1 MPEITKKPS
10 AEFERAVLHAGT
22 AVINCELCGR
32 VNFCETN
39 DHDYDEGELERYR
52 VEAKKY
58 PNKYFEHNMDSISWG
73 IIDNKQAV
81 IGCPCNKLSLYED
94 LFWKSRYIIA
104 DYFKMRTQGE
114 LKEAKKEEAQVG
126 NLKVR

>member
-1 MPEITKKPS
+1 MSEETKKPS
-10 AEFERAVLHAGT
+10 EEFERAVLRAGS

-39 DHDYDEGELERYR
+39 DYDYSEGELGRYR
-52 VEAKKY
+52 AEAEKH
-58 PNKYFEHNMDSISWG
+58 PDKYFEHDSDSISWG
-73 IIDNKQAV
+73 MIDNKQAV
-81 IGCPCNKLSLYED
+81 IGCPCNKLFLYED

-114 LKEAKKEEAQVG
+114 LKGAKKEEAQVG
-126 NLKVR
+126 NLKVE